1 MIISYEGIKKV
12 REMIIPY
19 QSCKKGL
26 VLTRDRTNTII
37 FFSNYCN
44 EELWLFV
51 EIMKYFYKFWFF

>member
-44 EELWLFV
+44 EEL
-51 EIMKYFYKFWFF
+51 